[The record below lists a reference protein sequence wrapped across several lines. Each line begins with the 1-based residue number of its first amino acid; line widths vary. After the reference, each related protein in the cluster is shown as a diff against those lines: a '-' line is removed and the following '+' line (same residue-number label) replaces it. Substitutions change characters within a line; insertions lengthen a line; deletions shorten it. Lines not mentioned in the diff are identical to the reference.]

1 MNTVAQK
8 NELIFNYSS
17 GKLGEAKSLFV
28 SMYLFLN
35 SVAAKKASIFDNI
48 LAENLIELDEV
59 APKKINYKDCIAAGS
74 RGNLESKINKNY
86 NPLTN
91 LIGNIDKLQWK
102 SIYKGF
108 REFNLP
114 LKDNDTIK
122 LIKMDPGTSV
132 PLHSHN
138 GKEYILVIDG
148 SFCDEYGEYK
158 KGDMQINDQKIKHH
172 PSACDTN
179 GCVCLS
185 ITENDVV
192 FFGKF
197 ASILNLFTFIKSF
210 FK

>member
-1 MNTVAQK
+1 MNSTEQK

-17 GKLGEAKSLFV
+17 GNLGEAKSLFV
-28 SMYLFLN
+28 SMYLYLN
-35 SVAAKKASIFDNI
+35 SVAAKKASIFENI
-48 LAENLIELDEV
+48 LADNFQSLDDIV
-59 APKKINYKDCIAAGS
+59 PKKLKYTDCIKTPP
-74 RGNLESKINKNY
+74 NNEHKINKFN
-86 NPLTN
+86 NPLSN
-91 LIGNIDKLQWK
+91 LIGDLNNINWK

-108 REFNLP
+108 KEFNLP
-114 LKDNDTIK
+114 FKDSDTVK

-138 GKEYILVIDG
+138 GKEYILILDG
-148 SFCDEYGEYK
+148 SFSDEYGEYN
-158 KGDMQINDQKIKHH
+158 KGEIQINDQKIKHN
-172 PSACDTN
+172 PKASKID

-197 ASILNLFTFIKSF
+197 GSILNLFTFLKSF

>member
-1 MNTVAQK
+1 MNTTAQK
-8 NELIFNYSS
+8 NELIFGYSS
-17 GKLGEAKSLFV
+17 GNLGEAKSLFV
-28 SMYLFLN
+28 SMYLYLN
-35 SVAAKKASIFDNI
+35 SFAAKKASIFDNI
-48 LAENLIELDEV
+48 LADNFANLDEI
-59 APKKINYKDCIAAGS
+59 APRKLNYKDCIESTSKKNQKDEISGNLNPITNLV
-74 RGNLESKINKNY
+74 GNLE
-86 NPLTN
+86 N
-91 LIGNIDKLQWK
+91 LKWK

-108 REFNLP
+108 KEYVLP
-114 LKDNDTIK
+114 VNDGDTVK

-138 GKEYILVIDG
+138 GREYILVLDG

-158 KGDMQINDQKIKHH
+158 KGDMQINDQQIKHH
-172 PSACDTN
+172 PTACDN
-179 GCVCLS
+179 DGCVCLS

>member
-1 MNTVAQK
+1 MNTAAQK
-8 NELIFNYSS
+8 NELIFGYSS
-17 GKLGEAKSLFV
+17 GNLSEAKSLFV

-48 LAENLIELDEV
+48 LADNLADLDEV
-59 APKKINYKDCIAAGS
+59 ALKKINYKDCI
-74 RGNLESKINKNY
+74 NTNTNQDLEFKISKNY

-91 LIGNIDKLQWK
+91 LIGSIEKLKWK
-102 SIYKGF
+102 LVYKGF
-108 REFNLP
+108 REFNIP
-114 LKDNDTIK
+114 LKDSDTIK

-148 SFCDEYGEYK
+148 SFYDEYGEYK

-172 PSACDTN
+172 PTASNKN
-179 GCVCLS
+179 GCICLS
-185 ITENDVV
+185 ITERDVI
-192 FFGKF
+192 FFGKLGS
-197 ASILNLFTFIKSF
+197 ALNLFTFIKSF

>member
-1 MNTVAQK
+1 MNTAAQK
-8 NELIFNYSS
+8 NELIFGYSS
-17 GKLGEAKSLFV
+17 GNLSEAKSLFV

-48 LAENLIELDEV
+48 LADNLADLDEV
-59 APKKINYKDCIAAGS
+59 ALKKINYKDCI
-74 RGNLESKINKNY
+74 NTNTNQDLELKISKNY

-91 LIGNIDKLQWK
+91 FIGSIEKLKWK
-102 SIYKGF
+102 LVYKGF
-108 REFNLP
+108 REFNIP
-114 LKDNDTIK
+114 LKDSDAIK

-172 PSACDTN
+172 PIASNKN
-179 GCVCLS
+179 GCICLS
-185 ITENDVV
+185 ITERDVV

-197 ASILNLFTFIKSF
+197 GSALNLFTFIKSF

>member
-1 MNTVAQK
+1 MNTAAQK
-8 NELIFNYSS
+8 NELIFDYSS
-17 GKLGEAKSLFV
+17 GNLSEAKSLFV

-48 LAENLIELDEV
+48 LADNLTDLDEV
-59 APKKINYKDCIAAGS
+59 APKKINYKDCITATS
-74 RGNLESKINKNY
+74 KENLEFNISKNY

-91 LIGNIDKLQWK
+91 MIGSIDKLKWK

-108 REFNLP
+108 REFNIP

-172 PSACDTN
+172 PIASNKN
-179 GCVCLS
+179 GCICLS
-185 ITENDVV
+185 ITERDVV
-192 FFGKF
+192 FFGKLGS
-197 ASILNLFTFIKSF
+197 ALNLFTFIKSF

>member
-48 LAENLIELDEV
+48 LAENLVELDEV
-59 APKKINYKDCIAAGS
+59 APKKINYKDCIAS
-74 RGNLESKINKNY
+74 SSKENLEYKTNENY

-114 LKDNDTIK
+114 LKDNDSIK
-122 LIKMDPGTSV
+122 LIKMDPGVSV

-158 KGDMQINDQKIKHH
+158 KGDMQINDQNIKHH
-172 PSACDTN
+172 PSASHSS

-185 ITENDVV
+185 ITESDII

-197 ASILNLFTFIKSF
+197 APILNLFTFIKSF

>member
-1 MNTVAQK
+1 MNTVAEK

-17 GKLGEAKSLFV
+17 GKLSEAKSLFV

-48 LAENLIELDEV
+48 LADNLTDLDDV
-59 APKKINYKDCIAAGS
+59 APKKINYKDCIAAS
-74 RGNLESKINKNY
+74 SKENIEFNISKNY
-86 NPLTN
+86 NPLTS
-91 LIGNIDKLQWK
+91 LIGSIDQLNWK
-102 SIYKGF
+102 SVYKGF
-108 REFNLP
+108 REFNIP
-114 LKDNDTIK
+114 LKDKDTIK

-148 SFCDEYGEYK
+148 SFSDEYGKYK
-158 KGDMQINDQKIKHH
+158 EGDIQINNQEIKHH
-172 PSACDTN
+172 PTASDNN
-179 GCVCLS
+179 GCICLS

-197 ASILNLFTFIKSF
+197 ASALNLFTFIKSF

>member
-48 LAENLIELDEV
+48 LAENLIELDEI

-74 RGNLESKINKNY
+74 KGNLEPKINKNY

-197 ASILNLFTFIKSF
+197 ASISNLFTFIKSF

>member
-8 NELIFNYSS
+8 NELIFDYSS
-17 GKLGEAKSLFV
+17 GNLSEAKSLFV

-35 SVAAKKASIFDNI
+35 SVAAKKALIFDNI
-48 LAENLIELDEV
+48 LADNLTDLDEV
-59 APKKINYKDCIAAGS
+59 APKKINYKDCITATS
-74 RGNLESKINKNY
+74 KENLEFNISKNY

-91 LIGNIDKLQWK
+91 LIGSIDKLKWK

-108 REFNLP
+108 REFNIP

-158 KGDMQINDQKIKHH
+158 KGDMQINDQKIKHN

-185 ITENDVV
+185 ITESDVV

-197 ASILNLFTFIKSF
+197 ASILNLFIFIKSF

>member
-17 GKLGEAKSLFV
+17 GKLGEAKSMFV

-48 LAENLIELDEV
+48 LAENLIELDEI

-74 RGNLESKINKNY
+74 KGNLEPKINKNY

-108 REFNLP
+108 KECIWRAAYLKKFFNDIGVQGENSLTTEFES
-114 LKDNDTIK
+114 TF
-122 LIKMDPGTSV
+122 V
-132 PLHSHN
+132 
-138 GKEYILVIDG
+138 
-148 SFCDEYGEYK
+148 YG
-158 KGDMQINDQKIKHH
+158 
-172 PSACDTN
+172 
-179 GCVCLS
+179 
-185 ITENDVV
+185 
-192 FFGKF
+192 
-197 ASILNLFTFIKSF
+197 
-210 FK
+210 

>member
-1 MNTVAQK
+1 MNTAAQK
-8 NELIFNYSS
+8 NELIFGYSS
-17 GKLGEAKSLFV
+17 GNLSEAKSLFV

-48 LAENLIELDEV
+48 LADNLSNLDEV
-59 APKKINYKDCIAAGS
+59 APKKINYKDCINAS
-74 RGNLESKINKNY
+74 SNQNLEFKISKNY

-91 LIGNIDKLQWK
+91 LIGSIDNLNWKL
-102 SIYKGF
+102 IYKGF
-108 REFNLP
+108 REFNIP
-114 LKDNDTIK
+114 LKGSDSIK

-172 PSACDTN
+172 PTACDKN
-179 GCVCLS
+179 GCICLT
-185 ITENDVV
+185 ITERDII
-192 FFGKF
+192 FFGKLGS
-197 ASILNLFTFIKSF
+197 ALNLFTFIKSF